1 MQKIIFNSSM
11 PRACSTLLQNI
22 LAQNPSIHATP
33 TDGALELLYAARGN
47 YTNSPEFKAQDA
59 KVMENAWK
67 MFCKRGLHGYCEGLT
82 DKPIVALKSR
92 GFGIHYNWF
101 EWFLDEQP
109 KVIVMVRN
117 LKAILAS
124 MEKIHRANPEKASP
138 LVDHAQMQNT
148 TTGKRV
154 ITWLNTQ
161 PVGLALER
169 VHQMIQ
175 EGIDKKVHFVRAE
188 DLTTNPEKTMQGI
201 YKYLEIP
208 YYEHSF
214 NNIEQVTK
222 EDDDVYG
229 LKNIHIIK
237 NKLEPLTPDWKN
249 VLGNEVC
256 QMVDQ
261 NVTWYQNYFKYSFI

>member
-117 LKAILAS
+117 LKGILAS

-138 LVDHAQMQNT
+138 MVDHAQMQNT

-208 YYEHSF
+208 FYQHDF
-214 NNIEQVTK
+214 NVVLQTTK

-229 LKNIHIIK
+229 VSNLHTIK
-237 NKLEPLTPDWKN
+237 HKVEPLQPDWKN
-249 VLGNEVC
+249 ILGNDVC
-256 QMVDQ
+256 QMIDQ
-261 NVTWYQNYFKYSFI
+261 NITWYQNYFKYSFL